1 MLQISRVTRTRQEA
15 RSAYNKLSRWYDLL
29 ASGFEG
35 RPRKAA
41 IRLLSPNKGDRV
53 LEIGLGTGNSIGIWA
68 DLVGGSDKVYG
79 IDLSNGMLE
88 VAQSRLNKL
97 GIGARVTLIC
107 GDALQLPFEA
117 DFFDKI
123 LISFT
128 LELFD
133 TPEIPHVL
141 AECLRCLHGGGQI
154 SVVGLS
160 KKNPNGMTR
169 IYEWFHEK
177 QPAYVD
183 CRPIFVQEELENA
196 GFLILQAND
205 LSMMGLKSELVLA
218 EKPINL

>member
-1 MLQISRVTRTRQEA
+1 MFPISRVTRTRQEA

-41 IRLLSPNKGDRV
+41 IRLLSPNEGDRV
-53 LEIGLGTGNSIGIWA
+53 LEIGLGTGNSIGILA
-68 DLVGGSDKVYG
+68 DLFGGSDKVYG

-97 GIGARVTLIC
+97 GSGARVTLIC

-141 AECLRCLHGGGQI
+141 AECLRCLCGGGQI

-160 KKNPNGMTR
+160 KKNSNGMTR

-177 QPAYVD
+177 LPAYVD

-196 GFLILQAND
+196 GFRILQAND
-205 LSMMGLKSELVLA
+205 LSMMGLRSELVLA